1 MTSDSPLPS
10 VIFVLGGPGS
20 GKGTQCSLITQHFP
34 YTHLSAGDLLR
45 EERQRPN
52 SEFGELIAQYIREG
66 QIVPVE
72 ITVNLIRR
80 AMEQKIAEVAI
91 DDVSHGRK
99 FLIDG
104 YPRNADNL
112 AGWRALLDSSVHIK
126 GCLFFDCPEEVME
139 QRLLKRGETSGR
151 SDDNMES
158 IRKRF
163 RTYVKE
169 TMPVIEEFRGL
180 GLLKEV
186 KADRDVDD
194 VWMEVKD
201 IISNM

>member
-1 MTSDSPLPS
+1 MSNPS

-52 SEFGELIAQYIREG
+52 SEYGELIEQHIRDG
-66 QIVPVE
+66 LIVPVH
-72 ITVNLIRR
+72 ITVNLIKR
-80 AMEQKIAEVAI
+80 AMERVAAEENKMDGAI
-91 DDVSHGRK
+91 SSRSAC

-104 YPRNADNL
+104 YPRNAENL
-112 AGWRALLDSSVHIK
+112 AGWRELMDTKVEMK

-139 QRLLKRGETSGR
+139 GRLLKRGETSGR

-163 RTYVKE
+163 KTYVKE
-169 TMPVIEEFRGL
+169 TMPVIEEFRAM

-186 KADRDVDD
+186 RADRGVQE
-194 VWMEVKD
+194 VWEEVKQ
-201 IISNM
+201 IVAHM